1 MEEGNKTSVQYSLKT
16 VLHHVMCTALYS
28 NVLYSTAAGQ
38 LVPTD
43 NIISR
48 LNIAGQGAGQCRQC
62 CGKADLK
69 MAA

>member
-48 LNIAGQGAGQCRQC
+48 LNIAGSSAGSVV
-62 CGKADLK
+62 GKQISTLK
-69 MAA
+69 MAAK